1 MNTLFAKL
9 AATFVLAMAMISPAA
24 AETANINGLSMFY
37 EEHGLGE
44 PLVLLHGAYMNNGN
58 WASMVP
64 TLARTHRVTG
74 AGLIG
79 VRGS

>member
-1 MNTLFAKL
+1 
-9 AATFVLAMAMISPAA
+9 
-24 AETANINGLSMFY
+24 
-37 EEHGLGE
+37 
-44 PLVLLHGAYMNNGN
+44 MNNGN